1 MTDRAVHTEEPAVID
16 APGPTVLGAHFSDSY
31 RTYVLVVMALVY
43 VVNYL
48 DRQISRHPRPSH
60 QT

>member
-1 MTDRAVHTEEPAVID
+1 MTEQTVPAEDTAVLD
-16 APGPTVLGAHFSDSY
+16 APEPTVLGAHFSNGY

-48 DRQISRHPRPSH
+48 DRQILGILAHPIKL
-60 QT
+60 